1 MVLHRGVVLIA
12 PTHHRTFHWN
22 PTNRDGLSVE
32 EMDEDEKEEADAQAK
47 RVQTIIERTTNEAS
61 KSKMRILQEKM

>member
-1 MVLHRGVVLIA
+1 MLHRGVVLTA
-12 PTHHRTFHWN
+12 PTHHRAFHWN
-22 PTNRDGLSVE
+22 PTNRDSLNAE

-47 RVQTIIERTTNEAS
+47 RVQAIIERTKSEAS

>member
-1 MVLHRGVVLIA
+1 MNA
-12 PTHHRTFHWN
+12 
-22 PTNRDGLSVE
+22 E

-47 RVQTIIERTTNEAS
+47 RVQAIIERTKSEAS